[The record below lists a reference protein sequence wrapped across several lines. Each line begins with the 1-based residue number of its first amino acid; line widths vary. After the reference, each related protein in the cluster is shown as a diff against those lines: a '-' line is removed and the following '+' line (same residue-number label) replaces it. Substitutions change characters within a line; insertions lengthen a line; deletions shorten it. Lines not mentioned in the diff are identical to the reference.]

1 MPMKIYELL
10 YIIPTHYAETE
21 IGEVEKRVS
30 GLVEAAGA
38 KVLKSENIGKLKL
51 AYPINKV
58 RHGTYILNYFE
69 AEPEMVATIDNKLRL
84 AEETLRHL
92 IVVAAKGAET
102 KSHVIESFVAPLG
115 EDGMPIKRVPGAS
128 RHAASAAG
136 SVTPPPVDV
145 LVAAPAA
152 VPVSAV
158 ETNMSMEELDKKL
171 DAILEGDLSK
181 DL

>member
-30 GLVEAAGA
+30 TIIEAVGA

-69 AEPEMVATIDNKLRL
+69 AEPENVTVIDSKLRF
-84 AEETLRHL
+84 AEEVVRHL

-115 EDGMPIKRVPGAS
+115 EDGMPIKRVPGVP
-128 RHAASAAG
+128 RHAVTGAG
-136 SVTPPPVDV
+136 SATPPPVE
-145 LVAAPAA
+145 LVASPVSVPA
-152 VPVSAV
+152 SAV

-171 DAILEGDLSK
+171 DAILDGDLSK